1 MAESAEHKRKGKK
14 GPGSRTEIR
23 RNTQGDRFVADAER
37 LTDLEHGEEKF
48 RDALRRVA
56 TARPKPE

>member
-1 MAESAEHKRKGKK
+1 MAESPERKRKGKGK
-14 GPGSRTEIR
+14 PGSRPEIL

-37 LTDLEHGEEKF
+37 LTDLEEGEGKF